1 MKSWY
6 NATELAGTPGM
17 PISRYGVLKRADRL
31 NWKSRPR
38 GGRGGGNEYH
48 VSVLPEETRAA
59 LAARETSRE
68 KRSRGKAAG
77 TVAKVDVARLVAEMR
92 RLSERQIEIS
102 KAIDE
107 LAAAVASVA
116 ERAKG

>member
-1 MKSWY
+1 MKSWF
-6 NATELAGTPGM
+6 GTKDIMGLPGM
-17 PISRYGVLKRADRL
+17 PGSREGVLKMAKKKG
-31 NWKSRPR
+31 WKSRPR

-48 VSVLPEETRAA
+48 VSVFPEETRAA
-59 LAARETSRE
+59 LAARETTRE

-77 TVAKVDVARLVAEMR
+77 TVAKVDIARLFAEMR
-92 RLSERQIEIS
+92 RLSERQIEIA

-116 ERAKG
+116 ERTKE